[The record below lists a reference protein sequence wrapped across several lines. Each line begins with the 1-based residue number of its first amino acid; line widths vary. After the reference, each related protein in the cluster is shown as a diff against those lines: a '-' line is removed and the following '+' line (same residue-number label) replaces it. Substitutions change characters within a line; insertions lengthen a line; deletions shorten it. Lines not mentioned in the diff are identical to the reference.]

1 MAADD
6 DSSPIAPEGVYM
18 DRNVPE
24 MNDDNSP
31 CWKRESSPNPLQ
43 PEVGRGEQLHRREFL
58 EEEKQIVVRAVS
70 DMDSSDA
77 SFIRAAPAW
86 AILRS
91 FGQVLRGSKLDPEEL
106 YSLSSQVDS
115 IDEFWSHS
123 WQSIWF
129 FKVWLLLMLKNGRA
143 ACVGGTLVA
152 LVAGYL
158 SYTDLLPGWYKEPRV
173 QGPGYS
179 GEFRFSPWS
188 NLTGCASALLLLVF
202 WQSSSKVFLD
212 RACIHQGDPRLKAEG
227 ILNLGAILKKSRS
240 LVVVWDPSY
249 LSRLWCVFELAA
261 FLRAHREDPQ
271 TSLVIKPTVLVPMT
285 FLMAGT
291 TALTLLFETCL
302 PDTDEV
308 AFLRI
313 FLFVF
318 SSLPNIWLFQRL
330 WRTVME
336 AEKQFGTFSFQ
347 KVTCY
352 CCSTNHKDS
361 RGNQIPCDKEILEGC
376 IVEWYGSVNEL
387 ELSVR
392 TKVRDSFIEQVTRFP
407 MGYQWLV
414 GVQTCILWGQLDP
427 VAARAHGGAYSFA
440 ASKLITTIAWFLW
453 VVPVHYLFVF
463 RVSHW
468 MTIHQSKPLLL
479 RILTTCVGYAAVI
492 MSAAFFH
499 ILQAALYQAI
509 PEEPLIAGGVFVVVT
524 LGLAAVGHRLLT
536 RPWKKGQ
543 GPVGKP

>member
-1 MAADD
+1 M
-6 DSSPIAPEGVYM
+6 
-18 DRNVPE
+18 
-24 MNDDNSP
+24 
-31 CWKRESSPNPLQ
+31 K
-43 PEVGRGEQLHRREFL
+43 
-58 EEEKQIVVRAVS
+58 AVS
-70 DMDSSDA
+70 SMDSDTGA
-77 SFIRAAPAW
+77 RFVRAAPAW
-86 AILRS
+86 AILKS
-91 FGQVLRGSKLDPEEL
+91 FGQVLRGRHMDPEEL

-123 WQSIWF
+123 WQSMLF

-143 ACVGGTLVA
+143 ACVGGTLMA
-152 LVAGYL
+152 LVVGYL
-158 SYTDLLPGWYKEPRV
+158 SYTDILPGWYKEPRV

-188 NLTGCASALLLLVF
+188 NLTGCASALLFLVF

-212 RACIHQGDPRLKAEG
+212 RACIHQGDSRLKAEG
-227 ILNLGAILKKSRS
+227 ILNLGAILKKSRT

-261 FLRAHREDPQ
+261 FLHAHREDAQ

-285 FLMAGT
+285 FLMALT
-291 TALTLLFETCL
+291 TAIILLFETCL

-313 FLFVF
+313 LLFVLSQF
-318 SSLPNIWLFQRL
+318 PNIWLIQRL
-330 WRTVME
+330 WRIVME

-352 CCSTNHKDS
+352 CCSSNHKDL
-361 RGNQIPCDKEILEGC
+361 RGNTIPCDKEILEGC
-376 IVEWYGSVNEL
+376 IVEWYGSVKEL

-407 MGYQWLV
+407 MGYQWMV

-440 ASKLITTIAWFLW
+440 ASKFITTIAWFLW
-453 VVPVHYLFVF
+453 VVPLHYFVVF

-468 MTIHQSKPLLL
+468 MTIHQSNPLLL
-479 RILTTCVGYAAVI
+479 RILTACIGYAAVT
-492 MSAAFFH
+492 MSASVPH
-499 ILQAALYQAI
+499 ILQSALYQAI
-509 PEEPLIAGGVFVVVT
+509 PEEPLIAGGAFVVVT
-524 LGLAAVGHRLLT
+524 LGLAAVGHRVLT
-536 RPWKKGQ
+536 RLWKKGQ
-543 GPVGKP
+543 GTASKPETARMDDLGS